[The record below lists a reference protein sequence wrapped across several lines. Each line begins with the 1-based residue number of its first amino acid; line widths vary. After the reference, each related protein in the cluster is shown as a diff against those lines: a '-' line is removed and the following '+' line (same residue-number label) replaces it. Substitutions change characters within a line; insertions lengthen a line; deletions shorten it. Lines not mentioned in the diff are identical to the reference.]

1 MMITFMKNKAVPKKA
16 SHVLELSDGSDDNE
30 ESNDMPDVDSDDD
43 DKVTEIAA
51 ESAEA
56 ELSKFK
62 LLEYYV
68 LKVFNLE

>member
-1 MMITFMKNKAVPKKA
+1 MP
-16 SHVLELSDGSDDNE
+16 ELM
-30 ESNDMPDVDSDDD
+30 DMDVDSDDS

-62 LLEYYV
+62 LLEYSV
-68 LKVFNLE
+68 LKVFNSE